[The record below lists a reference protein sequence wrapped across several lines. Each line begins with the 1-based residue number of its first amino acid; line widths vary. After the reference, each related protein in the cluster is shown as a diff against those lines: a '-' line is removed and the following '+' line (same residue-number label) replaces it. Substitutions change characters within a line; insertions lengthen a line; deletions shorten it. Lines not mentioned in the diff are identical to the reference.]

1 MRRGRGANEPAEGP
15 ARRPDIARA
24 LDRKQTGAEVLA
36 LLSEEHIQVLDPIIV
51 RGMTHAAAAHE
62 LKLPEKRVTS
72 HYLEVTARCPR
83 LSPDLQPPSADGP
96 RQRRRSYGEHRR
108 IAPRTGRSAKLTGRG
123 TAACGPTR
131 WEPVGGR
138 RPPILTR

>member
-72 HYLEVTARCPR
+72 GAVRF
-83 LSPDLQPPSADGP
+83 SPKPGHPPPETRADS
-96 RQRRRSYGEHRR
+96 RR
-108 IAPRTGRSAKLTGRG
+108 
-123 TAACGPTR
+123 AA
-131 WEPVGGR
+131 
-138 RPPILTR
+138 